1 MSRREC
7 YYVNSLPQI
16 GTDWSINIRAKV
28 FILSLG
34 PHPVLRTSKE
44 QWELML
50 VGKKWPHG

>member
-1 MSRREC
+1 MSLREC

-44 QWELML
+44 QWELIL